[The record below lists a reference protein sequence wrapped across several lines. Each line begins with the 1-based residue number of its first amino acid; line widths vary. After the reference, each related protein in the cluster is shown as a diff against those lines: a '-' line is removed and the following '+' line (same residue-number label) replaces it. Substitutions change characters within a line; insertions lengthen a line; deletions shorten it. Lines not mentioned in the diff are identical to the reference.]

1 MGKLFGTDGIRAKYG
16 KFPLTED
23 FIVELGKAVGYILSS
38 QNSDSSLL
46 VAKDTRPSGKDIEK
60 FLIKGTSCYPIKIYL
75 ANTLPTAA
83 LSYIIRKHNINLGAM
98 ISASHNLYQDNGIK
112 FFSSQGLKISDNF
125 EEKIENLTINNKKE
139 NKSQFKKTKII
150 EDKREKF
157 IREYIDFTKET
168 IGDINLDGFKIV
180 IDSAHGA
187 VCNIADK
194 VFEELGAEVISLNN
208 EPDGEKINFNCGS
221 QHPDVVRLQVLENK
235 AHIGLSFDGDGDRVI
250 LTDEK
255 GNVLDGDYI
264 MAITGLYLSKKKK
277 LNKNALVATVMSNMG
292 LDEALGEND
301 ISVLRTKVGD
311 KYVVRKMM
319 EEKLNLGGEQSGH
332 VVFFDY
338 NLTGDGII
346 TSLQILK
353 LMKEENKYLN
363 QLSKFMEKFPQVL
376 LNIEIKEK
384 KDFSEI
390 PNLKSQID
398 EYKKELNNYG
408 RVFVRYSG
416 TEPVI
421 RIMIEGKDYKVIEK
435 MSHKLAEIIKKD
447 IGVK

>member
-1 MGKLFGTDGIRAKYG
+1 MGKLFGTDGIRGKYG

-23 FIVELGKAVGYILSS
+23 FIVELGRAVGYILSS
-38 QNSDSSLL
+38 QNFDSSLL

-60 FLIKGTSCYPIKIYL
+60 FLIKGISSYPIKIYL

-83 LSYIIRKHNINLGAM
+83 LSYIIRKHNIDLGVM
-98 ISASHNLYQDNGIK
+98 ISASHNLCQDNGIK
-112 FFSSQGLKISDNF
+112 FFLSNGLKASDEF
-125 EEKIENLTINNKKE
+125 EKKIENLIKE
-139 NKSQFKKTKII
+139 KEKIEAPELAKRATI
-150 EDKREKF
+150 EDEKEEF
-157 IREYIDFTKET
+157 QREYIDFAKET
-168 IGDINLDGFKIV
+168 IEDINLDGFKIV
-180 IDSAHGA
+180 IDSAYGA
-187 VCNIADK
+187 VCNISDK

-208 EPDGEKINFNCGS
+208 EPNGEKINLNCGS
-221 QHPDVVRLQVLENK
+221 QYPDIVRSRVLENK
-235 AHIGLSFDGDGDRVI
+235 AHVGLSFDGDGDRVI

-264 MAITGLYLSKKKK
+264 MAITGLYLSKKKR
-277 LNKNALVATVMSNMG
+277 LNKNVLVATVMSNMG
-292 LDEALGEND
+292 LDETLGEND

-311 KYVVRKMM
+311 KYVVRKMI
-319 EEKLNLGGEQSGH
+319 EQKLNLGGEQSGH
-332 VVFFDY
+332 IVFFDY

-363 QLSKFMEKFPQVL
+363 QLSKFMKKFPQVL
-376 LNIEIKEK
+376 LNIKIKEK

-421 RIMIEGKDYKVIEK
+421 RIMIEGKNYKMIEK